1 MKHAL
6 NLLAFVGFI
15 AISIVVMPQL
25 RPYWAVAAGAMA
37 LTAVTAVAAVAAIF
51 LSGQYKQG
59 RK

>member
-6 NLLAFVGFI
+6 SLLAFVGFI
-15 AISIVVMPQL
+15 AMSIVVVPQL
-25 RPYWAVAAGAMA
+25 RPYWAVAAGALA
-37 LTAVTAVAAVAAIF
+37 LTAVTAMAAIF

>member
-15 AISIVVMPQL
+15 AISVVVVPQL
-25 RPYWAVAAGAMA
+25 RAYWAVVAGAMA
-37 LTAVTAVAAVAAIF
+37 LTAVTAVAAIF